1 MKTCRVLVIGGGAS
15 GLAASIH
22 AARSGADVTILEHND
37 RVGKKILSTGNG
49 KCNLTNLHMNADCFR
64 GADPR
69 FIKTVLERFTV
80 QDTLD
85 FFGEL
90 GIYPKIKN
98 GYVYPNSEQAA
109 SVLDVLRQEAEFLKV
124 RVITEAHAAHIRP
137 QGGNKGFVTEYS
149 GGRQESDAVIVAA
162 GSKAAPVTG
171 SDGSGYE
178 LAKELG
184 HKIIRPLPA
193 LVQLRSDKN
202 PVFKQLAGIRTDALV
217 SIESEGHQ
225 LAYDRGEV
233 QLTDYGISGIPV
245 FQVSRFASNALAAKK
260 TVTALLD
267 FLPDLELCQVQELLE
282 SRKALRPQKACED
295 YLTGLFPKKLAH
307 VLLKQ
312 AGIPLAAQ
320 AGSLSFGRLSALA
333 GQIKRFSVP
342 ITASNPFP
350 NAQVCCGGVDTAQI
364 CPETMESRLVKGLY
378 FAGEI
383 MDVDGICG
391 GYNLQWAWSTAAI
404 AGRSGAETGARK
416 DKERK

>member
-1 MKTCRVLVIGGGAS
+1 MKKNSVLIIGGGAS

-22 AARSGADVTILEHND
+22 AARNGAEVTILEHND

-49 KCNLTNLHMNADCFR
+49 KCNLTNLHMNAECFR
-64 GADPR
+64 GGDPR
-69 FIKTVLERFTV
+69 FIQSVLDQFTV
-80 QDTLD
+80 RNTLD

-109 SVLDVLRQEAEFLKV
+109 SVLDVLRQEAEYLKV
-124 RVITEAHAAHIRP
+124 RVITQAHTAHIRP
-137 QGGNKGFVTEYS
+137 QGRNSGFITEYG
-149 GGRQESDAVIVAA
+149 GGRQQSDTVILAA

-184 HKIIRPLPA
+184 HRIVRPLPA

-202 PVFKQLAGIRTDALV
+202 PIFKQLAGIRTEALV
-217 SIESEGHQ
+217 TIVSEGKR
-225 LAYDRGEV
+225 LAFDRGEV

-245 FQVSRFASNALAAKK
+245 FQVSRFASNALDRKK
-260 TVTALLD
+260 TVTALID
-267 FLPDLELCQVQELLE
+267 FLPDLDAGGVRALLE
-282 SRKALRPQKACED
+282 SRKAFRPQKACED

-312 AGIPLAAQ
+312 AGIALSVQ
-320 AGSLSFGRLSALA
+320 AGSLSSRQLSALT
-333 GQIKRFSVP
+333 GQIKEFGVP
-342 ITASNPFP
+342 ITAANPFA
-350 NAQVCCGGVDTAQI
+350 NAQVCCGGVDTSQI
-364 CPETMESRLVKGLY
+364 CSDTMESRLLEGLY

-391 GYNLQWAWSTAAI
+391 GYNLQWAWSTGAA
-404 AGRSGAETGARK
+404 AGRNAALKTQ
-416 DKERK
+416 ERK

>member
-1 MKTCRVLVIGGGAS
+1 MKRNRVLIIGGGAS
-15 GLAASIH
+15 GLLASIQ

-37 RVGKKILSTGNG
+37 RIGKKILSTGNG

-64 GADPR
+64 GADPQ
-69 FIKTVLERFTV
+69 FIHTVLARFSV
-80 QDTLD
+80 QNTLD

-124 RVITEAHAAHIRP
+124 RIITQAHAVHIRP
-137 QGGNKGFVTEYS
+137 QKGNTVFVTEYN
-149 GGRQESDAVIVAA
+149 GGRQEADAVIVAA

-184 HKIIRPLPA
+184 HRIIRPLPA

-202 PVFKQLAGIRTDALV
+202 PIFKQLAGIRTDALV
-217 SIESEGHQ
+217 TIESEGRK
-225 LAYDRGEV
+225 LAFDRGEV

-245 FQVSRFASNALAAKK
+245 FQVSRFASDALAHKQ
-260 TVTALLD
+260 TVIAQLD
-267 FLPDLELCQVQELLE
+267 FLPDLETGQVQKLLE
-282 SRKALRPQKACED
+282 TRKAYRPQKACED

-312 AGIPLAAQ
+312 AGIALSAQ
-320 AGSLSFGRLSALA
+320 AGSLSSRQTAALA
-333 GQIKRFSVP
+333 DQIKAFCVP
-342 ITASNPFP
+342 ITASNPFT
-350 NAQVCCGGVDTAQI
+350 NAQVCCGGVDTSQI
-364 CPETMESRLVKGLY
+364 CPESMESCLIRGIY

-391 GYNLQWAWSTAAI
+391 GYNLQWAWSTGAI
-404 AGRSGAETGARK
+404 AGCHAAARG
-416 DKERK
+416 